1 VQIDAALRFVAL
13 INGNLRVFFR
23 GNQEVNTL
31 RSLAFALVA
40 TFGTSSF
47 PSDVIAAE
55 LQATANP
62 TNPPRAALWNGRAP
76 IGDGKFEQADAW
88 ITVHRPENSNGAAV
102 VICPGGG
109 YGSLVVGAEGHGIAN
124 WLNRHGIT
132 GIVLEYRLPAGRP
145 FVPLLD
151 AQRAIR
157 TVRANAKEWKV
168 DPARVGITGFSA
180 GGHLASTAG
189 THFDDGDS
197 GAADATDRFGC
208 RPDFLILVYPVIVMD
223 ETTHQ
228 GCKNNLFGK
237 NPLPQTVERFSN
249 EKHVTG
255 RTPPAYLAHA
265 LDDKAVP
272 PQHSRVFHK
281 ALQDHQVPS
290 EYVELPRGGH
300 GLDGYKGPM
309 WDAWQNGSLDWLA
322 RLKIIPADRP
332 TSPAK

>member
-1 VQIDAALRFVAL
+1 M
-13 INGNLRVFFR
+13 
-23 GNQEVNTL
+23 NTL
-31 RSLAFALVA
+31 RSWTTALIVTVCTAGCFTGGLFAD
-40 TFGTSSF
+40 
-47 PSDVIAAE
+47 PP
-55 LQATANP
+55 ANAKK
-62 TNPPRAALWNGRAP
+62 TNPPRSPLWDGRAP

-88 ITVHRPENSNGAAV
+88 ITVHRPQQANGAAV

-109 YGSLVVGAEGHGIAN
+109 YGGLVVGPEGHGIAA
-124 WLNRHGIT
+124 WLNQHGIT

-157 TVRANAKEWKV
+157 KVRASAKEWEI
-168 DPARVGITGFSA
+168 DPKRVGIMGFSA

-189 THFDDGDS
+189 THFDDGDP
-197 GAADATDRFGC
+197 AATDPTDRFGC

-237 NPLPQTVERFSN
+237 SPSPKLLESFSN
-249 EKHVTG
+249 EKQVTA

-265 LDDKAVP
+265 IDDKAVP
-272 PQHSRVFHK
+272 SQHSRVFHQ
-281 ALQDHQVPS
+281 ALQNHRVTA
-290 EYVELPRGGH
+290 ELLELPRGGH

-309 WDAWQNGSLDWLA
+309 WDAWQSGSLNWLA
-322 RLKIIPADRP
+322 RLKMIPANNPRP
-332 TSPAK
+332 AAK